1 MTELIIGF
9 LLERI
14 CVNNIVNYIPGIR
27 KEGEPHMLSVNGI
40 LIEIQ
45 LLQIGACVKHGVCV
59 TECGDCT
66 T

>member
-1 MTELIIGF
+1 
-9 LLERI
+9 
-14 CVNNIVNYIPGIR
+14 
-27 KEGEPHMLSVNGI
+27 MLSVNGI